1 MLCVM
6 NSNSNLEPASKEL
19 ERVSC
24 QVREHF
30 AEKTWTGVGT
40 QCQFFFAK
48 LSLQLAMQCTYRVHS
63 ETLFDCK

>member
-1 MLCVM
+1 MRNDSEWSAVDVLCVM
-6 NSNSNLEPASKEL
+6 NSNSKLEPASKEL

-40 QCQFFFAK
+40 QCQFF
-48 LSLQLAMQCTYRVHS
+48 SPN
-63 ETLFDCK
+63 

>member
-1 MLCVM
+1 M

-40 QCQFFFAK
+40 QCQFFRQIKSAIGN
-48 LSLQLAMQCTYRVHS
+48 AMYVQGP
-63 ETLFDCK
+63 